1 MAKNPY
7 QDLTSYIN
15 KRAVKAG
22 RQLHLKDKMPISP
35 AETYNLVYP
44 LFLKDVKS
52 GLILPQDKYNTKTFN
67 HYPFFG
73 VSIFSWKY
81 PVGTILFHLNHHP
94 RMEEDIVVW
103 HGTNLLVIRE
113 NKVLGHIEEGI
124 AYMQELGDLIQWD

>member
-22 RQLHLKDKMPISP
+22 RQLHLKDKMPMMP
-35 AETYNLVYP
+35 AETYNFIYP

-73 VSIFSWKY
+73 ISIFSWKY
-81 PVGTILFHLNHHP
+81 NPGTILFHLNQVNVN
-94 RMEEDIVVW
+94 EDVVVW
-103 HGTNLLVIRE
+103 HGTNLLVLRD
-113 NKVLGHIEEGI
+113 NKVLGHIEDGI
-124 AYMQELGDLIQWD
+124 AYMQELGDLIEWN